1 MITVDAVK
9 RSARSVFGWNTLGVA
24 LSIAILVAA
33 SFALFHLLRDID
45 VSRVGDALRAM
56 PIGAIVIAAILVA
69 ASYVTLTFYDYFAL
83 RTTGQSHVPYRI
95 AALTGFL
102 AYTIGHSVGATV
114 ITGNA
119 VRLRIYSGWGLGVID
134 VAKIAFVTGLTF
146 WLGNAVTLGLGVAY
160 DPGAAVAINR
170 LPAWVNQGIA
180 LAVLGVIA
188 AYLLWLLPRPRAIG
202 RNGWQVVLPNARL
215 TLLQIGIGMLD
226 LGLAALAMF
235 VLVSAHS
242 PVELSGFIVAFVI
255 ASLLGFASHT
265 PGSLGVFDAAMIVA
279 LPQIEKELLLASL
292 LVFRGLYFVL
302 PFCIAVLALG
312 CRELWRLPGPRPLS
326 SN

>member
-1 MITVDAVK
+1 MITVEAVK
-9 RSARSVFGWNTLGVA
+9 RSARWFFGWNALGVA

-33 SFALFHLLRDID
+33 SFALLHLLRDID
-45 VSRVGDALRAM
+45 ISRVGEALRTTPM
-56 PIGAIVIAAILVA
+56 GAIAAAAILVA
-69 ASYVTLTFYDYFAL
+69 ASYVTLTLYDYFAL

-119 VRLRIYSGWGLGVID
+119 VRLRIYSGFGLGVID
-134 VAKIAFVTGLTF
+134 VAKIAFITGLTF

-160 DPGAAVAINR
+160 DPDAAVAVNR
-170 LPAWVNQGIA
+170 LPGWVNQCIA
-180 LAVLGVIA
+180 LTVLAAIA
-188 AYLLWLLPRPRAIG
+188 AYLLWLMPRQRVIG
-202 RNGWQVVLPNARL
+202 RNGWQVALPDARL
-215 TLLQIGIGMLD
+215 TLLQIGIGVLD
-226 LGLAALAMF
+226 LGLAALAMY
-235 VLVSAHS
+235 VLVSVHS
-242 PVELSGFIVAFVI
+242 AVDLVPFVVAFVI

-279 LPQIEKELLLASL
+279 LPLVEKELLLASL

-302 PFCIAVLALG
+302 PFCLAVLILG
-312 CRELWRLPGPRPLS
+312 ARELWAATRT
-326 SN
+326 

>member
-1 MITVDAVK
+1 MINVEAVR
-9 RSARSVFGWNTLGVA
+9 RSARSVLGWNTISVL
-24 LSIAILVAA
+24 LSVAILIAA
-33 SFALFHLLRDID
+33 CFALVHLLRDID
-45 VSRVGDALRAM
+45 IAKVGVALRAT
-56 PIGAIVIAAILVA
+56 PVWSIAVAALLVS

-83 RTTGQSHVPYRI
+83 RTTGQSHVPYRV

-119 VRLRIYSGWGLGVID
+119 VRLRIYSGWGLGMID

-160 DPGAAVAINR
+160 APDAAVAINR

-188 AYLLWLLPRPRAIG
+188 AYLLWLVPRPRAIG

-215 TLLQIGIGMLD
+215 TLLQIGIGVLD

-235 VLVSAHS
+235 VLVTAHS
-242 PVELSGFIVAFVI
+242 PMELPGFIVAFVI

-279 LPQIEKELLLASL
+279 LPQIETELLLASL

-302 PFCIAVLALG
+302 PFCIAVLTLA
-312 CRELWRLPGPRPLS
+312 CRELWAARRT
-326 SN
+326 